1 MDIMIRQHI
10 CYVLQYFVMD
20 GRYVTVLLD
29 RGKPVA
35 RNIS

>member
-10 CYVLQYFVMD
+10 CCVLQYYFMMD

-29 RGKPVA
+29 RGKTCCQE
-35 RNIS
+35 